1 MLDKLIEDVN
11 YEFDNDVIAK
21 GKSGVLFL
29 TDRRVSKYTDFE
41 TLENSLQDV
50 LDYITNNYNIDLDV
64 LDMNGRTVAL
74 EVINY

>member
-1 MLDKLIEDVN
+1 MLDKLVEDVN
-11 YEFDNDVIAK
+11 YEFDNDVVAK
-21 GKSGVLFL
+21 GKRGVLFL

-74 EVINY
+74 EVISY

>member
-21 GKSGVLFL
+21 GKRGVLFL
-29 TDRRVSKYTDFE
+29 TDKRVSKYTDFE